1 MSRLF
6 FTQKEIN
13 FSHDIAKELMVDIV
27 GQRVIYYPISELKNK
42 NHPLYNE
49 NLNKVF
55 DNPIELPALVNT
67 PDNKNTSNI
76 FGPEV
81 INTLEVFIHHQ
92 DMVDKG
98 INVSTGDFMKYGD
111 MFYEISSLVKLH
123 NMYGQTEHPI
133 GYKLDLVT
141 ARKGQFEA
149 PMEGP
154 TDVAFTDPDAVQ
166 KEFTQTRGYH
176 SVDGQPTGDKR
187 ALYENGVIEHRE
199 TDTSGVAKIVEDEK
213 TGSKFYGDR

>member
-1 MSRLF
+1 MSKLF
-6 FTQKEIN
+6 FGIREHNFIN
-13 FSHDIAKELMVDIV
+13 DINKELMVDII
-27 GQRVIYYPISELKNK
+27 GQRIIYYPISELKNK

-55 DNPIELPALVNT
+55 DNPIELPALVNS
-67 PDNKNTSNI
+67 PDNENKTNI
-76 FGPEV
+76 FGPEQL
-81 INTLEVFIHHQ
+81 NKLEAFIHHQ

-98 INVSTGDFMKYGD
+98 INISTGDFVKYGD
-111 MFYEISSLVKLH
+111 VFYEISSVNRLLNVVGAVDR
-123 NMYGQTEHPI
+123 NI
-133 GYKLDLVT
+133 GYKLDLVQ
-141 ARKGQFEA
+141 ARFGQFNA
-149 PMEGP
+149 PVEGP

-166 KEFTQTRGYH
+166 KEFTQTRGY
-176 SVDGQPTGDKR
+176 SSIDGKPTGDKR

>member
-6 FTQKEIN
+6 FTTREIS
-13 FSHDIAKELMVDIV
+13 FCSDIAKELMVDV
-27 GQRVIYYPISELKNK
+27 AGQRIIYYPISELKNK

-55 DNPIELPALVNT
+55 DNPIELPALINS
-67 PDNKNTSNI
+67 PENAPQAGI
-76 FGPEV
+76 FGPEQ
-81 INTLEVFIHHQ
+81 INKLEVFIHHQ

-98 INVSTGDFMKYGD
+98 INVTTGDFMKYGD
-111 MFYEISSLVKLH
+111 VFYEIAALSRLQ
-123 NMYGQTEHPI
+123 NMFGQTEYPI
-133 GYKLDLVT
+133 GFKLDLVQ
-141 ARKGQFEA
+141 ARRGQFEA
-149 PMEGP
+149 PMVGP

-166 KEFTQTRGYH
+166 KEFTQTRGY
-176 SVDGQPTGDKR
+176 SSIDGQPTGDKR